1 MERVPMSNQQGC
13 KLITNTK
20 RSRIILKH
28 NMQMNIVKS
37 SKWKMKQ
44 LYKCETIGT
53 KIKRKYNILSAV
65 HWCYYKDQHFR
76 NPKEP
81 QNSALYQEQIN
92 RDSLLIKKI

>member
-1 MERVPMSNQQGC
+1 MGRVPMGNQQGS

-20 RSRIILKH
+20 RNRIILKH

-53 KIKRKYNILSAV
+53 KIKRK
-65 HWCYYKDQHFR
+65 
-76 NPKEP
+76 
-81 QNSALYQEQIN
+81 
-92 RDSLLIKKI
+92 